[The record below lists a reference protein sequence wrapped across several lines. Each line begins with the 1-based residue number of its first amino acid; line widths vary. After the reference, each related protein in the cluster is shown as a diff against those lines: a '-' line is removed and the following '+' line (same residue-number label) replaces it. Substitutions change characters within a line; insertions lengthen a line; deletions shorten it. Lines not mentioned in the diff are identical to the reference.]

1 MSNLKTANIG
11 GVSPAMPSYSDVT
24 PRLSAPPTIN
34 PGTYGSSASQSSGF
48 NLGSLLG
55 SVGSLG
61 SPLGWAGLGLN
72 FANSLFNK
80 NSAQKAQELQL
91 QMFREQ
97 LKFNHDEAKLAFE
110 REANY
115 NSEVSQ
121 VQRML
126 QAGLNPALMFKGADS
141 VNTSTAS
148 APSAPDLKY
157 PLMDTE
163 LGSKGIQTLI
173 GSSDLLSR
181 NESNLAMINQL
192 KSLTNKYG
200 VDSQYGKLMNKLFEM
215 TFDNQVQDKVLKNQL
230 LKSQIDS
237 YVQDSAMKASQKVLL
252 DTEVK
257 NYVRKLGIEESRVA
271 ATIKSATISAAATR
285 FSAKEYASASRYASD
300 KSYDAQDL
308 VSEKQYVAA
317 AERNGIEHD
326 KAVALAKYLKSA
338 GMKQTM
344 DTVLS
349 PLQLIGNVAT
359 SLFSS
364 SSNMAGSA
372 MKVLPFAF

>member
-1 MSNLKTANIG
+1 MANLKLANIG
-11 GVSPAMPSYSDVT
+11 GVSPVMPSYSDVT

-34 PGTYGSSASQSSGF
+34 PGTYGSSSSGSSGF

-55 SVGSLG
+55 SVG

-110 REANY
+110 RESRY
-115 NSEVSQ
+115 NSEVAQ
-121 VQRML
+121 VQRMM

-141 VNTSTAS
+141 VNSSSAS

-157 PLMDTE
+157 PLMDTQ
-163 LGSKGIQTLI
+163 LGTNGIQTLL
-173 GSSDLLSR
+173 GSTDLLSK

-192 KSLTNKYG
+192 KSLTAKYG
-200 VDSQYGKLMNKLFEM
+200 IDSQYGKLMNKLFEM
-215 TFDNQVQDKVLKNQL
+215 TFDNQVQDKALKNQL

-237 YVQDSAMKASQKVLL
+237 NIQAAATQASQKALL

-257 NYVRKLGIEESRVA
+257 NFVRKLGIEESKVA
-271 ATIKSATISAAATR
+271 ATIKSASISAAATR
-285 FSAKEYASASRYASD
+285 FAAKESASASRYASD
-300 KSYDAQDL
+300 QNYAAQDL
-308 VSEKQYVAA
+308 VSEKQYIAA
-317 AERNGIEHD
+317 AEKNGIEHD
-326 KAVALAKYLKSA
+326 KAVALAKYLKS
-338 GMKQTM
+338 GELKNTM
-344 DTVLS
+344 DTALA
-349 PLQLIGNVAT
+349 PLQLISNTAT

-364 SSNMAGSA
+364 SSSLAGSA
-372 MKVLPFAF
+372 MKILPFAF